1 MFMAK
6 ALQERFFIPKD
17 LKVFGKW
24 STDDVV
30 VNDPSLKPYINLE
43 PRLLPHTHGR
53 HAKKPFGKANV
64 HIVER
69 LINKV
74 MRSGASSYKVAGH
87 FMRREHRSLMSKKM
101 KAYEVVKEAFEIIE
115 KRTKQNPIQVLIR
128 AIENSAPRE
137 DTTTVMF
144 GGIRYHVAV
153 DISPLRRLD
162 VALRNI
168 ALGASAKCYRNKVSY
183 AEALAEEIIAAANR
197 DTKSYAYSK
206 KEEIERIAQSS
217 R

>member
-1 MFMAK
+1 MAK
-6 ALQERFFIPKD
+6 PLQERFFIPKD

-24 STDDVV
+24 STEDVV

-128 AIENSAPRE
+128 AIENAAPRE

-144 GGIRYHVAV
+144 GGIRYHLAV
-153 DISPLRRLD
+153 DISPMRRLD

-168 ALGASAKCYRNKVSY
+168 ALGASAKCYRNKMSY
-183 AEALAEEIIAAANR
+183 AEALAEEIIAAANK

>member
-1 MFMAK
+1 MAK
-6 ALQERFFIPKD
+6 PLQERFFIPKD

-24 STDDVV
+24 STEDVV

-128 AIENSAPRE
+128 AIENAAPRE

-144 GGIRYHVAV
+144 GGIRYHLAV
-153 DISPLRRLD
+153 DISPMRRLD

-168 ALGASAKCYRNKVSY
+168 ALGASAKCYRNKMSY
-183 AEALAEEIIAAANR
+183 AEALAEEIIAAANK
-197 DTKSYAYSK
+197 DAKSYAYSK

>member
-1 MFMAK
+1 MAK
-6 ALQERFFIPKD
+6 PLQERFFIPKD

-24 STDDVV
+24 STEDVV

-128 AIENSAPRE
+128 AIENAAPRE

-168 ALGASAKCYRNKVSY
+168 ALGASAKCYRNKMSY
-183 AEALAEEIIAAANR
+183 AEALAEEIIAAANK

>member
-1 MFMAK
+1 MAK
-6 ALQERFFIPKD
+6 PLEERFFVPRD
-17 LKVFGKW
+17 LKVFGRW
-24 STDDVV
+24 SVEEVV
-30 VNDPSLKPYINLE
+30 VEDPSLRPYINLE
-43 PRLLPHTHGR
+43 PRILPHTHGR
-53 HAKKPFGKANV
+53 HAKKQFGKANV

-74 MRSGASSYKVAGH
+74 MRSGASSYKIGGH

-101 KAYEVVKEAFEIIE
+101 KAYEVVKEAFKIIE
-115 KRTKQNPIQVLIR
+115 QRTKQNPIQVLIK

-144 GGIRYHVAV
+144 GGVRYHLAV
-153 DISPLRRLD
+153 DISPMRRLD

-168 ALGASAKCYRNKVSY
+168 ALGASAKCYRNKISY
-183 AEALAEEIIAAANR
+183 AEALAEEIIAAANK
-197 DTKSYAYSK
+197 DTKSFAYSK

>member
-1 MFMAK
+1 MAK
-6 ALQERFFIPKD
+6 PLQERFFIPKD

-24 STDDVV
+24 STEDVV

-168 ALGASAKCYRNKVSY
+168 ALGASAKCYRNKMSY
-183 AEALAEEIIAAANR
+183 AEALAEEIIAAANK

>member
-1 MFMAK
+1 MAK
-6 ALQERFFIPKD
+6 PLEERFFIPKD
-17 LKVFGKW
+17 LKVFGRW
-24 STDDVV
+24 SVEEVV
-30 VNDPSLKPYINLE
+30 VEDPSLRPYINLE
-43 PRLLPHTHGR
+43 PRILPHSHGR
-53 HAKKPFGKANV
+53 YAKKQFGKANV

-74 MRSGASSYKVAGH
+74 MRSGASSYKIGGH
-87 FMRREHRSLMSKKM
+87 FMRREHRSLMSKKT
-101 KAYEVVKEAFEIIE
+101 KAYEVVKEAFKIIE
-115 KRTKQNPIQVLIR
+115 QRTKQNPIQVLVK

-137 DTTTVMF
+137 DTTNVMF
-144 GGIRYHVAV
+144 GGVRYHIAV

-168 ALGASAKCYRNKVSY
+168 ALGASAKCYRNKISY
-183 AEALAEEIIAAANR
+183 AQALAEEIIAAANK
-197 DTKSYAYSK
+197 DTKSFAYSK

>member
-1 MFMAK
+1 MAK
-6 ALQERFFIPKD
+6 PLQERFFIPKD

-24 STDDVV
+24 STEDVV

-87 FMRREHRSLMSKKM
+87 FMRREHRSLMSMKM

-128 AIENSAPRE
+128 AIENAAPRE

-144 GGIRYHVAV
+144 GGIRYHLAV
-153 DISPLRRLD
+153 DISPMRRLD

-168 ALGASAKCYRNKVSY
+168 ALGASAKCYRNKMSY
-183 AEALAEEIIAAANR
+183 AEALAEEIIAAANK

>member
-1 MFMAK
+1 MLMAK
-6 ALQERFFIPKD
+6 SLEERFFVPKD
-17 LKVFGKW
+17 LKVFGRW
-24 STDDVV
+24 SVEEVV
-30 VNDPSLKPYINLE
+30 VEDPSLRPYINLE
-43 PRLLPHTHGR
+43 PRILPHSHGR
-53 HAKKPFGKANV
+53 YAKKQFGKTNI

-74 MRSGASSYKVAGH
+74 MRSGASSYKIGGH

-101 KAYEVVKEAFEIIE
+101 KAYEVVKEAFKIIE
-115 KRTKQNPIQVLIR
+115 NKTKQNPLQVLVK
-128 AIENSAPRE
+128 AIENSSPRE
-137 DTTTVMF
+137 DTTNIMF
-144 GGIRYHVAV
+144 GGVRYHLAV
-153 DISPLRRLD
+153 DISPMRRLD

-183 AEALAEEIIAAANR
+183 AEALAEEIIAAANK
-197 DTKSYAYSK
+197 DTKSFAYSK

>member
-1 MFMAK
+1 MAK

>member
-1 MFMAK
+1 MAK
-6 ALQERFFIPKD
+6 PLQERFFIPKD

-24 STDDVV
+24 STEDVV

-53 HAKKPFGKANV
+53 YAKKPFGKANV

-101 KAYEVVKEAFEIIE
+101 KAYEVGKEAFEIIE

-128 AIENSAPRE
+128 AIENAAPRE

-168 ALGASAKCYRNKVSY
+168 ALGASAKCYRNKMSY
-183 AEALAEEIIAAANR
+183 AEALAEEIIAAANK

>member
-1 MFMAK
+1 MAK

-128 AIENSAPRE
+128 AIENAAPRE

>member
-1 MFMAK
+1 MAK

-128 AIENSAPRE
+128 AIENAAPRE

-168 ALGASAKCYRNKVSY
+168 ALGASAKCYRTKMSY
-183 AEALAEEIIAAANR
+183 AEALAEEIIAAANK